1 MINKCEICGQKKLL
15 PVLSLGSHP
24 LCDDLIK
31 VGSNKKSKLHK
42 IEIIFCKDC
51 IIAYQKYPVSKKTLF
66 PKNYHYRS
74 KFTKDVITGMKE
86 VLNKSK
92 NLCGSLRNKVVLD
105 IGCNDGSLLDF
116 FKKKGAITVGIE
128 PTNAADEAK
137 SNGHAIY
144 KSYFDKNTV
153 LKVKK
158 KYKQIDIIAFTNVFA
173 HIENLRLLIKN
184 LKQLISK
191 DTYLIIENH
200 YLGSVIKKK
209 QFDTFYHEHPRTY
222 SLQSFLKISKLLNAN
237 LINYSFPKRYGGN
250 IRVIYSRK
258 NFFYLNIKKNRL
270 KKEKKYFVKLKNM
283 KIFINRWKFKKGKLL
298 ENLVKKH
305 GALPA
310 KGFPGRAA
318 ILIKL
323 LNLDKNHL
331 RCVHEQNM
339 SNKVGHYVPGTK
351 IPIVPD
357 KQLKK
362 LNKTTPIINLAWHI
376 KDEIKKYLIKKNIRN
391 KVIEV
396 LEHKDF
402 K

>member
-1 MINKCEICGQKKLL
+1 
-15 PVLSLGSHP
+15 LGSHP

-31 VGSNKKSKLHK
+31 IGSNKRSKLHK
-42 IEIIFCKDC
+42 IEIVFCKNC
-51 IIAYQKYPVSKKTLF
+51 ITAYQKYPVPKKKLF

-116 FKKKGAITVGIE
+116 FKKEGAITAGIE
-128 PTNAADEAK
+128 PTNAVDEAK
-137 SNGHAIY
+137 SKGHIIY
-144 KSYFDKNTV
+144 KSYIDKKTV
-153 LKVKK
+153 LKIKK
-158 KYKQIDIIAFTNVFA
+158 RFKQIDIITFTNVFA

-191 DTYLIIENH
+191 DTFLIIENH
-200 YLGSVIKKK
+200 YLGSVIKKN
-209 QFDTFYHEHPRTY
+209 QFDTFYHEHPRPY
-222 SLQSFLKISKLLNAN
+222 SLQSFLEISNLLGAN
-237 LINYSFPKRYGGN
+237 LIHHSFPKRYGGN

-258 NFFYLNIKKNRL
+258 KEFRLNIKNPVL
-270 KKEKKYFVKLKNM
+270 KEKKYFMELKKM
-283 KIFINRWKFKKGKLL
+283 KIFINRWKLKKRKLL

-323 LNLDKNHL
+323 LSLDKKHL
-331 RCVHEQNM
+331 RCVHEQDM

-357 KQLKK
+357 KLLKK
-362 LNKTTPIINLAWHI
+362 INRKTPILNLAWHI
-376 KDEIKKYLIKKNIRN
+376 KAEIKKYLIKKNIRN

-396 LEHKDF
+396 LENKDF
-402 K
+402 KK

>member
-1 MINKCEICGQKKLL
+1 MKNYCEICNKKNL
-15 PVLSLGSHP
+15 PTVIDLGKHP

-31 VGSNKKSKLHK
+31 VGSNKRNKLHK
-42 IEIIFCKDC
+42 IEIVFCKNC
-51 IIAYQKYPVSKKTLF
+51 ITAYQKYQVPKKKLF

-116 FKKKGAITVGIE
+116 FKKEGAITAGIE
-128 PTNAADEAK
+128 PTNAVDEAK
-137 SNGHAIY
+137 SKGHIIY
-144 KSYFDKNTV
+144 KSYIDKKTV
-153 LKVKK
+153 LKIKK
-158 KYKQIDIIAFTNVFA
+158 RFKQIDIITFTNVFA

-191 DTYLIIENH
+191 DTFLIIENH

-222 SLQSFLKISKLLNAN
+222 SLQSFLKISNLLGAN
-237 LINYSFPKRYGGN
+237 LIHHSFPKRYGGN

-258 NFFYLNIKKNRL
+258 KKFNHNINKHIL
-270 KKEKKYFVKLKNM
+270 KEKKYFIELKKM
-283 KIFINRWKFKKGKLL
+283 KIFINRWKLKKRKLL

-323 LNLDKNHL
+323 LSLDKKHL
-331 RCVHEQNM
+331 RCVHEQDM

-357 KQLKK
+357 KLLKK
-362 LNKTTPIINLAWHI
+362 INRKTPILNLAWHI
-376 KDEIKKYLIKKNIRN
+376 KAEIKKYLIKKNIRN

-396 LEHKDF
+396 LENKDF
-402 K
+402 KK